1 MFLCCK
7 ICLLYNRVLFES
19 YQFLGQC
26 RDHSI
31 LGLFFNLITIL
42 SKQINRGFIYSSIY
56 HNLNRY
62 NVMCNFPF
70 IGHSKYEIFLT
81 WYVYNIWKTNLIFHI
96 FSIAYFSIQIKH
108 TVLLKLTM
116 WRKSMYMYMYW
127 CDSWHISVE
136 EFTFISFYLKNYLK
150 YFILIKIISSWDQF
164 CWDINFLSRGCFS
177 LSTDKMTGT

>member
-1 MFLCCK
+1 MSCVIFL
-7 ICLLYNRVLFES
+7 LLDIPNMKFFDLIRVQYLKNK
-19 YQFLGQC
+19 
-26 RDHSI
+26 
-31 LGLFFNLITIL
+31 FN
-42 SKQINRGFIYSSIY
+42 FSSIIY
-56 HNLNRY
+56 
-62 NVMCNFPF
+62 
-70 IGHSKYEIFLT
+70 
-81 WYVYNIWKTNLIFHI
+81 I

-127 CDSWHISVE
+127 YDSWHISVE

-150 YFILIKIISSWDQF
+150 YYFISIKIISSWDQF

>member
-1 MFLCCK
+1 M
-7 ICLLYNRVLFES
+7 
-19 YQFLGQC
+19 LGQC

-96 FSIAYFSIQIKH
+96 FSILFYSNQTYCTSEINYVKKKHVHVYVLIWQLTYFCRRVYVHEFLFKKLFEIFYFDQNYIQLRPI
-108 TVLLKLTM
+108 LL
-116 WRKSMYMYMYW
+116 R
-127 CDSWHISVE
+127 H
-136 EFTFISFYLKNYLK
+136 
-150 YFILIKIISSWDQF
+150 QF
-164 CWDINFLSRGCFS
+164 S
-177 LSTDKMTGT
+177 K